1 MFVAI
6 LLIIFIFINIL
17 DAHATYH
24 VVSHSS
30 YRSEH
35 NPIAR
40 FLFKRLGLVPG
51 ILVLKSIIIVVIFLI
66 VKYYIFLRTEILI
79 ILVIANVV
87 YGIIVK
93 KNYQHYRKLK
103 QRYYRYW

>member
-6 LLIIFIFINIL
+6 LLLIFILLNVL
-17 DAHATYH
+17 DAHGTYL

-30 YRSEH
+30 YRSER

-40 FLFKRLGLVPG
+40 FLFRRLGLVPG
-51 ILVLKSIIIVVIFLI
+51 ILVLKSIIAVVIFLI
-66 VKYYIFLRTEILI
+66 IRYYNLLKTEILI
-79 ILVIANVV
+79 ILSIANVA
-87 YGIIVK
+87 YSIIVT
-93 KNYQHYRKLK
+93 KNYKHYRKLK